1 MRGVLRKALFGRV
14 DFILCSVMFIFV
26 SVLLVFTERV
36 NGRETIL
43 HDGQVHHVEDEFA
56 EVRGKDLKLRS
67 KKMLKR
73 PKLLWRG
80 AAVIYSINSS
90 IGCPKSKRCSI
101 LMEAMRDFT
110 EKTCVRFKERSGER
124 DFVRIQMPLLKKKY
138 FAHATLGKT
147 GGRTFLQV
155 HRRYWTK
162 SMLLHELGHTL
173 SLHHEHQR
181 SDGDLYLDTL
191 EENIRK
197 GYEKHFI
204 KHNRNENNLLGE
216 PFDPTS
222 IMVYSSYARSK
233 NRKSKLPTQQLK
245 SGERW
250 GAPTKLSDGDVRRIQ
265 DLYRC
270 IDGKGGF
277 LKSEFKINGN
287 QNPHTWSINFYGLS
301 PLDIKRG
308 PEGCISF
315 IYQASKHMSLMLFK
329 DELKTA
335 SDQVYDTKNSVEI
348 WSNPE
353 DPIPATNRKAWSQAS
368 IRVNVVKPFTLH
380 FTSRYEDIVGLIGV
394 VVVDDFELKYTPCEN
409 PTANGLNHRGSAMQ
423 RKFSWRAFL
432 TTRRS
437 SSSSSSSL
445 RTSFSMSQ
453 AQTPSRGSPLASE
466 SAYLDSP

>member
-1 MRGVLRKALFGRV
+1 
-14 DFILCSVMFIFV
+14 
-26 SVLLVFTERV
+26 
-36 NGRETIL
+36 
-43 HDGQVHHVEDEFA
+43 
-56 EVRGKDLKLRS
+56 
-67 KKMLKR
+67 
-73 PKLLWRG
+73 
-80 AAVIYSINSS
+80 
-90 IGCPKSKRCSI
+90 
-101 LMEAMRDFT
+101 
-110 EKTCVRFKERSGER
+110 
-124 DFVRIQMPLLKKKY
+124 
-138 FAHATLGKT
+138 
-147 GGRTFLQV
+147 
-155 HRRYWTK
+155 
-162 SMLLHELGHTL
+162 
-173 SLHHEHQR
+173 
-181 SDGDLYLDTL
+181 
-191 EENIRK
+191 
-197 GYEKHFI
+197 
-204 KHNRNENNLLGE
+204 
-216 PFDPTS
+216 
-222 IMVYSSYARSK
+222 MVYSSYARSK

-270 IDGKGGF
+270 IGTDQKPNFPFDVSCSFDTNDCGFKFAGRFFIEGAWGWIPKEDGKGGF

>member
-1 MRGVLRKALFGRV
+1 
-14 DFILCSVMFIFV
+14 MFIFV

-56 EVRGKDLKLRS
+56 ELRS

-90 IGCPKSKRCSI
+90 IG
-101 LMEAMRDFT
+101 
-110 EKTCVRFKERSGER
+110 
-124 DFVRIQMPLLKKKY
+124 KKY

-197 GYEKHFI
+197 
-204 KHNRNENNLLGE
+204 
-216 PFDPTS
+216 
-222 IMVYSSYARSK
+222 

-270 IDGKGGF
+270 IAIQQGRVEGGRLGATPPGDITPGRVLYKYGK
-277 LKSEFKINGN
+277 I
-287 QNPHTWSINFYGLS
+287 
-301 PLDIKRG
+301 
-308 PEGCISF
+308 
-315 IYQASKHMSLMLFK
+315 K
-329 DELKTA
+329 DEREEMKT
-335 SDQVYDTKNSVEI
+335 KEG
-348 WSNPE
+348 
-353 DPIPATNRKAWSQAS
+353 K
-368 IRVNVVKPFTLH
+368 K
-380 FTSRYEDIVGLIGV
+380 G
-394 VVVDDFELKYTPCEN
+394 
-409 PTANGLNHRGSAMQ
+409 
-423 RKFSWRAFL
+423 
-432 TTRRS
+432 
-437 SSSSSSSL
+437 
-445 RTSFSMSQ
+445 
-453 AQTPSRGSPLASE
+453 
-466 SAYLDSP
+466 

>member
-1 MRGVLRKALFGRV
+1 
-14 DFILCSVMFIFV
+14 MFIFV

-56 EVRGKDLKLRS
+56 ELRS

-90 IGCPKSKRCSI
+90 IG
-101 LMEAMRDFT
+101 
-110 EKTCVRFKERSGER
+110 
-124 DFVRIQMPLLKKKY
+124 KKY

-197 GYEKHFI
+197 
-204 KHNRNENNLLGE
+204 
-216 PFDPTS
+216 
-222 IMVYSSYARSK
+222 

-270 IDGKGGF
+270 IGTDQKPNFPFDVSCSFDTNDCGF
-277 LKSEFKINGN
+277 KFAGRFFIEGAWGWIPKE
-287 QNPHTWSINFYGLS
+287 GLS
-301 PLDIKRG
+301 YLFSTESCVAIKFR
-308 PEGCISF
+308 
-315 IYQASKHMSLMLFK
+315 
-329 DELKTA
+329 
-335 SDQVYDTKNSVEI
+335 
-348 WSNPE
+348 
-353 DPIPATNRKAWSQAS
+353 NR
-368 IRVNVVKPFTLH
+368 
-380 FTSRYEDIVGLIGV
+380 D
-394 VVVDDFELKYTPCEN
+394 
-409 PTANGLNHRGSAMQ
+409 
-423 RKFSWRAFL
+423 
-432 TTRRS
+432 
-437 SSSSSSSL
+437 
-445 RTSFSMSQ
+445 
-453 AQTPSRGSPLASE
+453 
-466 SAYLDSP
+466 